1 MNGKGWGRQPWT
13 EPGIISL
20 ALYLPNGDFIKED
33 AVCEHTP
40 VLQYI
45 HDLEN
50 GIREPRLRLP
60 VPEPTDNALLSYE
73 LLWGET
79 TLGEKPRFGD
89 FVDTQRISR
98 PAAVDITV
106 ATVESRLRYEGETF
120 LQRQHNEYGENIL
133 LSRSELECLMQNYK
147 QNYKSPS

>member
-1 MNGKGWGRQPWT
+1 M
-13 EPGIISL
+13 

-79 TLGEKPRFGD
+79 TLGKNSGSETSSILKGFHGPPQS
-89 FVDTQRISR
+89 TSLSR
-98 PAAVDITV
+98 
-106 ATVESRLRYEGETF
+106 RLRAD
-120 LQRQHNEYGENIL
+120 
-133 LSRSELECLMQNYK
+133 
-147 QNYKSPS
+147 